1 MFQKCFKFLIL
12 NEIGVLAKTEA
23 GFTILKN
30 VFGPKS
36 NDVCELNSCDKL
48 NAANTTLPV
57 SSTIREEALAAVTA
71 HSDKAM
77 KLAIDD
83 LIKWQNGF
91 VSEKIEIR
99 KGKFGWG
106 VHAREDLDEGFEI
119 VNIARED
126 EITVERA
133 VESIGKL
140 ETGFET
146 IKLLFNRFSHVT
158 LFQIMV

>member
-1 MFQKCFKFLIL
+1 MLPKCFGFLVL
-12 NEIGVLAKTEA
+12 NEIGVLAETGA
-23 GFTILKN
+23 GFTILKT

-57 SSTIREEALAAVTA
+57 VSMAREDALAAVTA

-83 LIKWQNGF
+83 LIEWQNGF
-91 VSEKIEIR
+91 VSDKIEIR

-106 VHAREDLDEGFEI
+106 VHAREDLDEGFEV

-126 EITVERA
+126 EMTVERA
-133 VESIGKL
+133 VESIGTL
-140 ETGFET
+140 EVGFE
-146 IKLLFNRFSHVT
+146 I
-158 LFQIMV
+158 

>member
-1 MFQKCFKFLIL
+1 MIPKFLEFL
-12 NEIGVLAKTEA
+12 VWNEIGVLAESGA

-30 VFGPKS
+30 VFYPIS
-36 NDVCELNSCDKL
+36 NDVCELNSCDNL
-48 NAANTTLPV
+48 EAANTTQPISNSV
-57 SSTIREEALAAVTA
+57 QEEVLAGVTA
-71 HSDKAM
+71 HSDKSM

-91 VSEKIEIR
+91 ISDKIEIR

-106 VHAREDLDEGFEI
+106 VHAREDLDEGFEV

-133 VESIGKL
+133 VESIGK
-140 ETGFET
+140 
-146 IKLLFNRFSHVT
+146 
-158 LFQIMV
+158 

>member
-1 MFQKCFKFLIL
+1 MLPKCFGFLVL
-12 NEIGVLAKTEA
+12 NEIGVLAETGA
-23 GFTILKN
+23 GFTILKT

-57 SSTIREEALAAVTA
+57 VSMAREDALAAVTA

-83 LIKWQNGF
+83 LIEWQNGF
-91 VSEKIEIR
+91 VSDKIEIR

-133 VESIGKL
+133 LESIGKSVA
-140 ETGFET
+140 GFE
-146 IKLLFNRFSHVT
+146 I
-158 LFQIMV
+158 

>member
-1 MFQKCFKFLIL
+1 MIPKFLEFL
-12 NEIGVLAKTEA
+12 VWNEIGILAETGA

-30 VFGPKS
+30 VFDPIS
-36 NDVCELNSCDKL
+36 NDVCELNSCDNLK
-48 NAANTTLPV
+48 AANTTLPKSNSV
-57 SSTIREEALAAVTA
+57 QEEVLAAVTA
-71 HSDKAM
+71 HSDKSM

-91 VSEKIEIR
+91 ISDKIEIR

-106 VHAREDLDEGFEI
+106 VHAREDLDKGCEV

-133 VESIGKL
+133 VESIGKS
-140 ETGFET
+140 GPAQCDF
-146 IKLLFNRFSHVT
+146 F
-158 LFQIMV
+158 IMI

>member
-1 MFQKCFKFLIL
+1 MIPKFLEFLIW
-12 NEIGVLAKTEA
+12 NEIGVLADTGA

-30 VFGPKS
+30 VFHPIS
-36 NDVCELNSCDKL
+36 NDVCELNSCDNLKAV
-48 NAANTTLPV
+48 NATLPINNSV
-57 SSTIREEALAAVTA
+57 QEEVLAAVTA
-71 HSDKAM
+71 HSDTSM

-91 VSEKIEIR
+91 ISDKIEIR

-106 VHAREDLDEGFEI
+106 VHAREDLDEGFEV

-133 VESIGKL
+133 VESIGK
-140 ETGFET
+140 
-146 IKLLFNRFSHVT
+146 
-158 LFQIMV
+158 

>member
-1 MFQKCFKFLIL
+1 MIL
-12 NEIGVLAKTEA
+12 NEIGVLAETGN

-36 NDVCELNSCDKL
+36 NDVCELNSCDKF

-57 SSTIREEALAAVTA
+57 GSMAREEALPAVTA
-71 HSDKAM
+71 HSDNEM
-77 KLAIDD
+77 TLAIDG

-91 VSEKIEIR
+91 VSDKIEIR

-106 VHAREDLDEGFEI
+106 VHAREDLDEGFQI

-126 EITVERA
+126 EITVEQA
-133 VESIGKL
+133 VESIGK
-140 ETGFET
+140 
-146 IKLLFNRFSHVT
+146 
-158 LFQIMV
+158 

>member
-1 MFQKCFKFLIL
+1 MIPKFLEFL
-12 NEIGVLAKTEA
+12 VWNEIGVLAESGA

-30 VFGPKS
+30 VLNPKS
-36 NDVCELNSCDKL
+36 NDVCELNSCDNMK
-48 NAANTTLPV
+48 AQNTTLPISNSV
-57 SSTIREEALAAVTA
+57 QEEVLAAVTA
-71 HSDKAM
+71 HSDKSM

-91 VSEKIEIR
+91 ISDKIEIR

-106 VHAREDLDEGFEI
+106 VHAREDLDEGFEV

-133 VESIGKL
+133 IESIGKPGL
-140 ETGFET
+140 EPHDF
-146 IKLLFNRFSHVT
+146 F
-158 LFQIMV
+158 IMI

>member
-1 MFQKCFKFLIL
+1 MIPKFLEFLIW
-12 NEIGVLAKTEA
+12 NEICVLADTGA

-30 VFGPKS
+30 VFHPIS
-36 NDVCELNSCDKL
+36 NDVCELNSCDNLKAV
-48 NAANTTLPV
+48 NATLPINNSV
-57 SSTIREEALAAVTA
+57 QEEVLAAVTA
-71 HSDKAM
+71 HSDTSM

-91 VSEKIEIR
+91 ISDKIEIR

-106 VHAREDLDEGFEI
+106 VHAREDLDEGFEV

-133 VESIGKL
+133 VESIGK
-140 ETGFET
+140 
-146 IKLLFNRFSHVT
+146 
-158 LFQIMV
+158 